1 LTPGGDN
8 RTPNVGRA
16 RGGHLSIAR
25 YSPALM
31 FMVAPRWLG
40 SSRRRTAALLRHE
53 WGHEGQGLGL
63 NESMT
68 ARASVH
74 GRWLCGLIGIV
85 TIAGVALSGAAVW
98 ATEPIKIGM
107 SMALTG
113 SLAGTGKAALLA
125 TQMWVEDINAK
136 GGLLGRPV
144 KLICYDDQSNP
155 STVPGIYT
163 KLIDVD
169 KVDLVASGYATN
181 IVAPAIPIIIQHG
194 LVFIGLYALSVNE
207 QFGYD
212 RYFAIVPQGT
222 DARLEFSRGF
232 YQVALSMDPKPKTV
246 AIAGADAEYSRI
258 ATDGAREN
266 ARNLGLAIAYDR
278 SYPPGTVDFAPI
290 VRAIQATN
298 PDIVFLASYP
308 LDSVGM
314 VRAINEVGLKAKMF
328 GGGLVGL
335 QYAAVKRQ
343 LGSSLNGVTTFDT
356 YVPEPTM
363 QFPGIKDFLGRY
375 QKRAIAEGADELGF
389 YAPPFAYPRMQVLEQ
404 GIEATNSLDQ
414 KLLAEY
420 LHRTT
425 FQTIAGEMRFGQT
438 GEQPHSRILL
448 VQYQGIIGNSV
459 DQFKAPGRQVIV
471 FPESLK
477 SGEFKY
483 PFSEIRR

>member
-1 LTPGGDN
+1 M
-8 RTPNVGRA
+8 R
-16 RGGHLSIAR
+16 
-25 YSPALM
+25 
-31 FMVAPRWLG
+31 
-40 SSRRRTAALLRHE
+40 
-53 WGHEGQGLGL
+53 L
-63 NESMT
+63 NETMAT
-68 ARASVH
+68 RAS
-74 GRWLCGLIGIV
+74 GCSLCGLIGILAIV
-85 TIAGVALSGAAVW
+85 GMVLSGAGARGE
-98 ATEPIKIGM
+98 EPIRIGM

-125 TQMWVEDINAK
+125 TQMWVEDVNAK
-136 GGLLGRPV
+136 GGLLTRPV
-144 KLICYDDQSNP
+144 QLICYDDQSNP

-169 KVDLVASGYATN
+169 KVDLVTSGYATN
-181 IVAPAIPIIIQHG
+181 IVAPAMPIIIQHG

-232 YQVALSMDPKPKTV
+232 YQVAQSMAPQPKTV

-266 ARNLGLAIAYDR
+266 ASKLGLAVTYDR
-278 SYPPGTVDFAPI
+278 SYPPGTVDFVPI

-314 VRAINEVGLKAKMF
+314 VRAVNEVGLKVKMF

-343 LGSSLNGVTTFDT
+343 LGPLLNGITTFDT

-363 QFPGIKDFLGRY
+363 QFPGIKDFLSRY

-389 YAPPFAYPRMQVLEQ
+389 YTPPFAYARMQVLEQ
-404 GIEATNSLDQ
+404 AIQGTNSLDQ

-425 FQTIAGEMRFGQT
+425 FQTIAGEMQFGPT
-438 GEQPHSRILL
+438 GEQPNSRILL
-448 VQYQGIIGNSV
+448 VQYQGIAGNSV
-459 DQFKAPGRQVIV
+459 DQFKAPGRQVII
-471 FPESLK
+471 FPPSLK

>member
-1 LTPGGDN
+1 MAT
-8 RTPNVGRA
+8 RA
-16 RGGHLSIAR
+16 CL
-25 YSPALM
+25 
-31 FMVAPRWLG
+31 
-40 SSRRRTAALLRHE
+40 
-53 WGHEGQGLGL
+53 
-63 NESMT
+63 
-68 ARASVH
+68 H
-74 GRWLCGLIGIV
+74 GRSCRGLVGIV
-85 TIAGVALSGAAVW
+85 AIAGMVLGGAGAW
-98 ATEPIKIGM
+98 AAEPVKIGM

-125 TQMWVEDINAK
+125 TQMWVEDVNAK
-136 GGLLGRPV
+136 GGLLGRPAQ
-144 KLICYDDQSNP
+144 LICYDDQSNP

-169 KVDLVASGYATN
+169 KVDLVVSGYATN
-181 IVAPAIPIIIQHG
+181 IVAPAMPIVIEHG

-207 QFGYD
+207 QFRYD
-212 RYFAIVPQGT
+212 RYFSIVPQGV

-232 YQVALSMDPKPKTV
+232 YQVALSMEPQPKTV

-266 ARNLGLAIAYDR
+266 ARKLGLAITYDR
-278 SYPPGTVDFAPI
+278 SYPPITVDFVPI

-314 VRAINEVGLKAKMF
+314 VRAVDEVGLKAKMF

-343 LGSSLNGVTTFDT
+343 LGSLLNGITTFDT

-363 QFPGIKDFLGRY
+363 QFPGIKSFLARY
-375 QKRAIAEGADELGF
+375 QTRAIAAGADELGF
-389 YAPPFAYPRMQVLEQ
+389 YTPPFAYARMQVLQ
-404 GIEATNSLDQ
+404 QAIAATNSLDQ

-425 FQTIAGEMRFGQT
+425 FQTIAGEMQFGPT

-448 VQYQGIIGNSV
+448 VQYQGIAGNSA
-459 DQFKAPGRQVIV
+459 DQFKMPGRQVII
-471 FPESLK
+471 FPPSLK